1 MPPDSASTVDIISRY
16 FPSKP
21 TRPDH
26 VEQIGVCVCVCRG
39 VVHRD
44 LHTSGSG
51 PTFVQPFFPSGTLEK
66 VMSLTPL
73 CLGPEISTF
82 SSFQR
87 GVEAW
92 KGWLEQMERRSE
104 DSGQGGEETRPVPH
118 LLSKLERSVLEIA
131 ENPFSSNPG
140 RFQEEWW
147 GLRSQK
153 CSFLTVPKT
162 PCHK

>member
-1 MPPDSASTVDIISRY
+1 MVSE
-16 FPSKP
+16 
-21 TRPDH
+21 H
-26 VEQIGVCVCVCRG
+26 GVCVCVCRG

-73 CLGPEISTF
+73 CLDPEISTF

-118 LLSKLERSVLEIA
+118 LLSKLERSVLELPRSLSLPIMVVFKR
-131 ENPFSSNPG
+131 NG
-140 RFQEEWW
+140 G

-162 PCHK
+162 SCH